1 MLLYEHLRAMKD
13 ASSMTAQQIADK
25 SGIPV
30 ATVNRVL
37 QGLTENPGFD
47 TVCKIVKAMGG
58 SLNDLDEDKVG
69 EPEGLAQ
76 LYERGLEYR
85 ERKIEEL
92 EQKIKKRER
101 TITIIAVFTFIV
113 MAAVIGML
121 VYDMTHLS
129 IGWIQTASNAVAM
142 I

>member
-1 MLLYEHLRAMKD
+1 MLYESLRAMKGN
-13 ASSMTAQQIADK
+13 MTAQQIADK
-25 SGIPV
+25 SGVPV

-47 TVCKIVKAMGG
+47 TVYKIVKAMGG
-58 SLNDLDEDKVG
+58 SLNDLDEDRVC
-69 EPEGLAQ
+69 EPEGLTQ

-85 ERKIEEL
+85 ERKI
-92 EQKIKKRER
+92 KKLER
-101 TITIIAVFTFIV
+101 TIMIIAVFTFIV
-113 MAAVIGML
+113 MAAVIVML

-129 IGWIQTASNAVAM
+129 IGWIQTASNVVAM

>member
-1 MLLYEHLRAMKD
+1 MLYDSLRAMKGN
-13 ASSMTAQQIADK
+13 MTAQQIADK
-25 SGIPV
+25 SGVPV

-47 TVCKIVKAMGG
+47 TVYKIVKAMGG

-69 EPEGLAQ
+69 ETEGLTQ

-92 EQKIKKRER
+92 EQKIGKLER
-101 TITIIAVFTFIV
+101 IKAIIVVSILIV
-113 MAAVIGML
+113 VVVAMGLL
-121 VYDMTHLS
+121 VYDIMHLDR
-129 IGWIQTASNAVAM
+129 GWITGLM
-142 I
+142 K

>member
-13 ASSMTAQQIADK
+13 ASNMTAQQIADK
-25 SGIPV
+25 SSVPV

-47 TVCKIVKAMGG
+47 TVYKIVKAMGG
-58 SLNDLDEDKVG
+58 SLNDLDEDRAC
-69 EPEGLAQ
+69 EPEGLTQ

-85 ERKIEEL
+85 ERKI
-92 EQKIKKRER
+92 KKLER
-101 TITIIAVFTFIV
+101 TIMIIAVFTFIV
-113 MAAVIGML
+113 MAAVIVML

-129 IGWIQTASNAVAM
+129 IGWIQTASNVVAM

>member
-1 MLLYEHLRAMKD
+1 MILYESLRAMKG
-13 ASSMTAQQIADK
+13 SMTAQQIADK
-25 SGIPV
+25 SGVPV

-47 TVCKIVKAMGG
+47 TVYKIVKAMGG

-69 EPEGLAQ
+69 ETEGLTQ

-85 ERKIEEL
+85 ERKI
-92 EQKIKKRER
+92 KKLER
-101 TITIIAVFTFIV
+101 TIMIIAVFTFIV

-121 VYDMTHLS
+121 VYDMMHLDK
-129 IGWIQTASNAVAM
+129 GWITGL
-142 I
+142 IK

>member
-13 ASSMTAQQIADK
+13 ASNMTAQQIADK
-25 SGIPV
+25 SSVPV

-47 TVCKIVKAMGG
+47 TVYKLVKAMGG
-58 SLNDLDEDKVG
+58 SLNDLDEDRVC
-69 EPEGLAQ
+69 EPESLTQ

-85 ERKIEEL
+85 ERKI
-92 EQKIKKRER
+92 KKLER
-101 TITIIAVFTFIV
+101 TIMIIAVFTLIV

-121 VYDMTHLS
+121 VYDMMHLDK
-129 IGWIQTASNAVAM
+129 GWIT
-142 I
+142 

>member
-1 MLLYEHLRAMKD
+1 MKD

-25 SGIPV
+25 SGVPV

-47 TVCKIVKAMGG
+47 TVYKLVKAMGG
-58 SLNDLDEDKVG
+58 NLNDLDEIPMSEAV
-69 EPEGLAQ
+69 PESLTQ

-85 ERKIEEL
+85 NKKIRRL
-92 EQKIKKRER
+92 ER
-101 TITIIAVFTFIV
+101 TVTIIAVFTFLV

-121 VYDMTHLS
+121 VYDMMYLDR
-129 IGWIQTASNAVAM
+129 GWITGL
-142 I
+142 IK

>member
-13 ASSMTAQQIADK
+13 ASNMTAQQIADK
-25 SGIPV
+25 SSVPV

-47 TVCKIVKAMGG
+47 TVYKIVKAMGG
-58 SLNDLDEDKVG
+58 SLNDLDEDRVC
-69 EPEGLAQ
+69 EPEGLTQ

-85 ERKIEEL
+85 ERKIRKL
-92 EQKIKKRER
+92 ER
-101 TITIIAVFTFIV
+101 TIMIIAVFTFIV

-121 VYDMTHLS
+121 VYDMMHLDR
-129 IGWIQTASNAVAM
+129 GWI
-142 I
+142 IK

>member
-13 ASSMTAQQIADK
+13 ASNMTAQQIADK
-25 SGIPV
+25 SSVPV

-47 TVCKIVKAMGG
+47 TVCKLVKAMGG
-58 SLNDLDEDKVG
+58 SLNDLDEDRVCG
-69 EPEGLAQ
+69 PEGLTQ

-85 ERKIEEL
+85 ERKI
-92 EQKIKKRER
+92 KKLER
-101 TITIIAVFTFIV
+101 TIMIIAVFTFIV

-121 VYDMTHLS
+121 VYDMMHLDK
-129 IGWIQTASNAVAM
+129 GWITGL
-142 I
+142 IK

>member
-13 ASSMTAQQIADK
+13 ASNMTAQQIADK
-25 SGIPV
+25 SSVPV

-47 TVCKIVKAMGG
+47 TVCKLVKAMGG
-58 SLNDLDEDKVG
+58 SLNDLDEDRVC
-69 EPEGLAQ
+69 EPESLTQ

-85 ERKIEEL
+85 ERKI
-92 EQKIKKRER
+92 KKLER
-101 TITIIAVFTFIV
+101 TIMIIAVFTFIV

-121 VYDMTHLS
+121 VYDMMHLDK
-129 IGWIQTASNAVAM
+129 GWITGLMRSGFLDGRL
-142 I
+142 

>member
-1 MLLYEHLRAMKD
+1 MLYESLRAMKG
-13 ASSMTAQQIADK
+13 SMTAQQIADK
-25 SGIPV
+25 SGVPV

-47 TVCKIVKAMGG
+47 TVYKMVKAMGG

-69 EPEGLAQ
+69 ETEGLTQ

-85 ERKIEEL
+85 NKKIRRLERM
-92 EQKIKKRER
+92 
-101 TITIIAVFTFIV
+101 ITIIAIFAFLV

-121 VYDMTHLS
+121 VYDMMHLDR
-129 IGWIQTASNAVAM
+129 GWITGL
-142 I
+142 IK

>member
-13 ASSMTAQQIADK
+13 ASNMTAQQIADK
-25 SGIPV
+25 SSVPV

-47 TVCKIVKAMGG
+47 TVYKLVKAMGG
-58 SLNDLDEDKVG
+58 SLNDLDEDRVC
-69 EPEGLAQ
+69 EPESLTQ

-85 ERKIEEL
+85 ERKIRKL
-92 EQKIKKRER
+92 EH
-101 TITIIAVFTFIV
+101 TIMIIAVFTFIV

-121 VYDMTHLS
+121 VYDMMHLDR
-129 IGWIQTASNAVAM
+129 GWI
-142 I
+142 IK

>member
-25 SGIPV
+25 SGVPV

-47 TVCKIVKAMGG
+47 TVYKLVKTMGG
-58 SLNDLDEDKVG
+58 SLNDLDEDKVC
-69 EPEGLAQ
+69 EPESLTQ

-85 ERKIEEL
+85 NKKIRRL
-92 EQKIKKRER
+92 ER
-101 TITIIAVFTFIV
+101 TITIIAVFAFLV

-121 VYDMTHLS
+121 VYDMMRLDR
-129 IGWIQTASNAVAM
+129 GWITGLM
-142 I
+142 K

>member
-1 MLLYEHLRAMKD
+1 MLYESLRAMKG
-13 ASSMTAQQIADK
+13 SMTAQQIADK
-25 SGIPV
+25 SGVPV

-47 TVCKIVKAMGG
+47 TVYKIVKAMGG

-69 EPEGLAQ
+69 ETEGLTQ

-85 ERKIEEL
+85 ERKI
-92 EQKIKKRER
+92 KKLER
-101 TITIIAVFTFIV
+101 TIMIIAVFTFIV

-121 VYDMTHLS
+121 VYDMMHLDR
-129 IGWIQTASNAVAM
+129 GWM
-142 I
+142 IK

>member
-1 MLLYEHLRAMKD
+1 MKD
-13 ASSMTAQQIADK
+13 ASNMTAQQIADK
-25 SGIPV
+25 SSVPV

-47 TVCKIVKAMGG
+47 TVYKLVKAMGG
-58 SLNDLDEDKVG
+58 SLNDLDEDRVC
-69 EPEGLAQ
+69 EPEGLTQ

-85 ERKIEEL
+85 ERKI
-92 EQKIKKRER
+92 KKLER
-101 TITIIAVFTFIV
+101 TIMIIAVFTFIV
-113 MAAVIGML
+113 MAAVIVML

-129 IGWIQTASNAVAM
+129 IGWIQTASNVVAM

>member
-13 ASSMTAQQIADK
+13 ASNMTAQQIADK
-25 SGIPV
+25 SSVPV

-47 TVCKIVKAMGG
+47 TVCKLVKAMGG
-58 SLNDLDEDKVG
+58 SLNDLDEDRVC
-69 EPEGLAQ
+69 EPEGLTQ

-85 ERKIEEL
+85 NKKIRRL
-92 EQKIKKRER
+92 ER
-101 TITIIAVFTFIV
+101 TITIIAVFTFLV

-121 VYDMTHLS
+121 VYDMMHLDK
-129 IGWIQTASNAVAM
+129 GWITGLMRSGFLDGRL
-142 I
+142 

>member
-1 MLLYEHLRAMKD
+1 MLYESLRAMKG
-13 ASSMTAQQIADK
+13 SMTAQQIADK
-25 SGIPV
+25 SGVPV

-69 EPEGLAQ
+69 ETEGLTQ

-85 ERKIEEL
+85 ERKI
-92 EQKIKKRER
+92 KKLER
-101 TITIIAVFTFIV
+101 TIMIIAVFTFIV

-121 VYDMTHLS
+121 VYDMMHLDK
-129 IGWIQTASNAVAM
+129 GWI
-142 I
+142 IK

>member
-13 ASSMTAQQIADK
+13 ASNMTAQQIADK
-25 SGIPV
+25 SSVPV

-47 TVCKIVKAMGG
+47 TVYKLVKAMGG
-58 SLNDLDEDKVG
+58 SLNDLDEDRVC
-69 EPEGLAQ
+69 EPEGLTQ

-85 ERKIEEL
+85 ERKI
-92 EQKIKKRER
+92 KKLER
-101 TITIIAVFTFIV
+101 TIMIIAVFTFIV
-113 MAAVIGML
+113 MAAVIVML

-129 IGWIQTASNAVAM
+129 IGWIQTASNVVAM

>member
-13 ASSMTAQQIADK
+13 ASNMTAQQIADK
-25 SGIPV
+25 SSVPV

-47 TVCKIVKAMGG
+47 TVCKLVKAMGG
-58 SLNDLDEDKVG
+58 SLNDLDEDKVC
-69 EPEGLAQ
+69 EPESLTQ

-85 ERKIEEL
+85 NKKIRRL
-92 EQKIKKRER
+92 ER
-101 TITIIAVFTFIV
+101 TITIIAVFTFLV

-121 VYDMTHLS
+121 VYDMMYLDR
-129 IGWIQTASNAVAM
+129 GWI
-142 I
+142 IK

>member
-13 ASSMTAQQIADK
+13 ASNMTAQQIADK
-25 SGIPV
+25 SSVPV

-47 TVCKIVKAMGG
+47 TVYKIVKAMGG
-58 SLNDLDEDKVG
+58 SLNDLDEDRVC
-69 EPEGLAQ
+69 EPESLTQ

-85 ERKIEEL
+85 ERKI
-92 EQKIKKRER
+92 KKLER
-101 TITIIAVFTFIV
+101 TIMIIAVFTFIV

-121 VYDMTHLS
+121 VYDMMHLDR
-129 IGWIQTASNAVAM
+129 GWI
-142 I
+142 IK

>member
-13 ASSMTAQQIADK
+13 ASNMTAQQIADK
-25 SGIPV
+25 SSVPV

-47 TVCKIVKAMGG
+47 TVCKLVKAMGG
-58 SLNDLDEDKVG
+58 SLNDLDEDRVC
-69 EPEGLAQ
+69 ESESLTQ

-85 ERKIEEL
+85 NKKIRRL
-92 EQKIKKRER
+92 ER
-101 TITIIAVFTFIV
+101 TITIIAVFTFLV

-121 VYDMTHLS
+121 VYDMMYLDR
-129 IGWIQTASNAVAM
+129 GWITGL
-142 I
+142 IK

>member
-13 ASSMTAQQIADK
+13 ASNMTAQQIADK
-25 SGIPV
+25 SSVPV

-47 TVCKIVKAMGG
+47 TVYKLVKAMGG
-58 SLNDLDEDKVG
+58 SLNDLDEDRVC
-69 EPEGLAQ
+69 EPESLTQ

-85 ERKIEEL
+85 ERKI
-92 EQKIKKRER
+92 KKLER
-101 TITIIAVFTFIV
+101 TIMIIAVFTFIV

-121 VYDMTHLS
+121 VYDMMHLDR
-129 IGWIQTASNAVAM
+129 GWIIKKRIPRAELEGGNRG
-142 I
+142 